1 MVEQRRAEV
10 CAKSSFRHSFVVAG
24 YVRQH
29 GERVSGSV
37 EGAIVVRERV
47 TTATRSEVVEGSSRD
62 GETSKVVVYIR
73 NTEFGQSR
81 AKNAAL
87 VHAPSTAW
95 SDSRD
100 AERATD
106 KNHRDGFLL
115 EWCLG
120 KRTGERDVSCSKY
133 ERASEPA
140 SGLRAPCQREPARPG

>member
-10 CAKSSFRHSFVVAG
+10 QVVSSFRSQLQETFVGNMGSSMGECRRVIIIRESVA
-24 YVRQH
+24 
-29 GERVSGSV
+29 
-37 EGAIVVRERV
+37 
-47 TTATRSEVVEGSSRD
+47 TATRSEVVEGSSRD

-81 AKNAAL
+81 AKNAAS
-87 VHAPSTAW
+87 VHAPSPAW